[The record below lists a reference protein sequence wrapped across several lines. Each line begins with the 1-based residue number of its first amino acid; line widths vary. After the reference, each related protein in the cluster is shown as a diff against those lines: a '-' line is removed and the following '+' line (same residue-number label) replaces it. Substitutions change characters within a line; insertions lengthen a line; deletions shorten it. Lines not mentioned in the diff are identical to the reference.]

1 MKQRVLIVSLAIVLP
16 LPCAVIMVALASPWS
31 IYVNVDS
38 DAVDFAQG
46 QREAAVTIAFSH
58 TASLANNSLILCS
71 VQSSEVV
78 TGNDGLYLLGTST
91 AIWVGDVLT
100 SGTAVYCSSNVVA
113 RPHVP
118 CALIE
123 SGLMQQVATG
133 TIGVMPYRV
142 WLPTTLKTIRHL
154 TNQLGFTLRRTRK

>member
-78 TGNDGLYLLGTST
+78 TGNDGLYLLCTS
-91 AIWVGDVLT
+91 AVIWVGDVLT
-100 SGTAVYCSSNVVA
+100 SGTAVYCSS
-113 RPHVP
+113 
-118 CALIE
+118 
-123 SGLMQQVATG
+123 T
-133 TIGVMPYRV
+133 
-142 WLPTTLKTIRHL
+142 
-154 TNQLGFTLRRTRK
+154 